1 MLRAVK
7 VVLFI
12 AVLGGV
18 YWVWQ
23 AATSDKK
30 APFSAGFTAAFRDA
44 RKIADDRLALKP
56 GQHVSYAFALDTDS
70 RVHVRVTAVTDPVEM
85 KLISKADAD
94 RFLKAGGGDV
104 FGGGYPGFP
113 AFSEKQV
120 GILDKT
126 EIVPKGDWAL
136 VVVRP
141 GDGGSGKPESSTEIA
156 LTVY

>member
-1 MLRAVK
+1 MLRVVK

-12 AVLGGV
+12 AVLGGA

-56 GQHVSYAFALDTDS
+56 GQRVAYAFALETDS
-70 RVHVRVTAVTDPVEM
+70 RVHVSITAVADPVEM
-85 KLISKADAD
+85 KLMSKGDAD
-94 RFLKAGGGDV
+94 RFLKAGGDDL
-104 FGGGYPGFP
+104 FGGGYSGYP
-113 AFSEKQV
+113 AFSGKQV

-126 EIVPKGDWAL
+126 EVVPRGEWAL

-141 GDGGSGKPESSTEIA
+141 REGGSGKA
-156 LTVY
+156 